1 MDKLTELVFELME
14 KDISILEMDDEL
26 AAIGIQYLSNDD
38 AEHFYW
44 YSDDIEYGEDEVGAY
59 DIEDLPYNSDGSVN
73 QSVYDDLVGVIS
85 KYISDHSN

>member
-26 AAIGIQYLSNDD
+26 AAIGIHYKSNDD

-44 YSDDIEYGEDEVGAY
+44 YSDDIELGEDQVGAY
-59 DIEDLPYNSDGSVN
+59 DIEDLPYNIDGSVN
-73 QSVYDDLVGVIS
+73 QSVYDTLVNVITQ
-85 KYISDHSN
+85 YINEQTN